1 MFHGVFA
8 GALLVTPVGAPTQPP
23 EQIATPQI
31 EYLCP
36 LPALANVTLGAT
48 LASQDVVMLENLKSL
63 KKLGPHFA
71 PFTQADLEITAW
83 SQRIAGVSYVAESP
97 EGPTNEKWGAAFE
110 QSLLEAGWLVVS
122 RKESKSPFVAEPRS
136 FEKQMETPLGRRTLF
151 LRFDTPGAL
160 VLRCG
165 DLKLFDVQKN
175 ERDGVL
181 EPGSLRPVAPART
194 APHRTAPAAQATDA
208 DCENATLLE
217 AFKEPGIVDEA
228 NPALQAFVERA
239 QDVAD
244 ERRYGSRLLTW
255 LKWKLVA
262 SGRVLE
268 ERIWQIQD
276 EAAPRDLD
284 AAAAAVTD
292 LLGSVVGM
300 DDAQQQANP
309 KAICT
314 TMLRFMDWQ
323 IKTDATDIAYHS
335 KWTQAL
341 EKEAQRL
348 GVNID

>member
-1 MFHGVFA
+1 MFHGVLA
-8 GALLVTPVGAPTQPP
+8 GALLITPVSEPTQLP

-36 LPALANVTLGAT
+36 LPALANLTLGAT
-48 LASQDVVMLENLKSL
+48 LASQDIVMLENLKSL

-71 PFTQADLEITAW
+71 PFTQADLEITPW

-97 EGPTNEKWGAAFE
+97 DGSTNEKWGAAFE

-136 FEKQMETPLGRRTLF
+136 FEKQIETPLGRRTVF

-160 VLRCG
+160 FLRCG

-181 EPGSLRPVAPART
+181 EPGSLRPVPPAPNIN
-194 APHRTAPAAQATDA
+194 AAQAADA

-217 AFKEPGIVDEA
+217 AFKEPQIVDEA
-228 NPALQAFVERA
+228 NPALQAFVADA
-239 QDVAD
+239 QEVAD
-244 ERRYGSRLLTW
+244 QRRYGSRLLTW
-255 LKWKLVA
+255 LKWKLVV
-262 SGRVLE
+262 SGRVSE

-292 LLGSVVGM
+292 LLGSVVAM
-300 DDAQQQANP
+300 DSAQQQANP

-323 IKTDATDIAYHS
+323 IKSDATDIAYHS